1 MQSLA
6 RELKIY
12 RIKNNPMK
20 TLLPILTAT
29 IIAVLIAA
37 PTLAQT
43 PSNIEAVEYD
53 PNGSQWFVS
62 CGASTMLSTS
72 DLGDSWEFFGSAN
85 ATHGMEVMGE
95 VLFVIDNNLIR
106 AYDINTAEQ
115 IGTASVAGASFL
127 NGMGNDGDGI
137 LIVSDF
143 GSGRILKVDATDPA
157 DMSVSTLVGNT
168 GSTPNGIVVDTEN
181 GRAVIVNWGGNADIL
196 AVDIESGVLTTIVNG
211 TGLGNCDGIDMDSD
225 GRYYVSSW
233 SPNRI
238 TRFSN
243 DFSSSETV
251 VSSGLSSPADISFDE
266 TNHILGVAN
275 SGSNQVTF
283 HQFEA
288 EVNGV
293 DMVES
298 NDASDVTLLGN
309 NLAFQVAQPG
319 NYNISAFSL
328 SGKLLD
334 SMALDIPAGKTNVS
348 LERLPHTMQNAA
360 VIHVSGT
367 DIDQSFKLGLRQP

>member
-1 MQSLA
+1 
-6 RELKIY
+6 
-12 RIKNNPMK
+12 MK
-20 TLLPILTAT
+20 TLLTA
-29 IIAVLIAA
+29 IIAILIAT
-37 PTLAQT
+37 PTLAQN

-53 PNGSQWFVS
+53 PNGSRWFVS
-62 CGASTMLSTS
+62 CGSSTMLTTS
-72 DLGDSWEFFGSAN
+72 DLGDSWDYFGTAH

-95 VLFVIDNNLIR
+95 VLFVLDNNLIR
-106 AYDINTAEQ
+106 AYDLITAEQ
-115 IGTASVAGASFL
+115 LGTASVAGASFL
-127 NGMGNDGDGI
+127 NGMGNDGNGI

-181 GRAVIVNWGGNADIL
+181 GRAIIVNWGGNSDIL
-196 AVDIESGVLTTIVNG
+196 AVDLESGALTTIVNG

-243 DFSSSETV
+243 DFSQTETV
-251 VSSGLSSPADISFDE
+251 VNSGLSSPADISFDE

-275 SGSNQVTF
+275 SGSDQVTF

-293 DMVES
+293 DIVNS
-298 NDASDVTLLGN
+298 NGASDVELLGN

-319 NYNISAFSL
+319 NYNISAFTL
-328 SGKLLD
+328 GGKLLD
-334 SMALDIPAGKTNVS
+334 SMNIDIPAGKTNVA
-348 LERLPHTMQNAA
+348 LERLPRVIQNAA
-360 VIHVSGT
+360 VLHVSGS

>member
-1 MQSLA
+1 
-6 RELKIY
+6 
-12 RIKNNPMK
+12 MK
-20 TLLPILTAT
+20 TILTAL
-29 IIAVLIAA
+29 IAVLIATPA
-37 PTLAQT
+37 LAQT
-43 PSNIEAVEYD
+43 PSDIEAVEYD

-62 CGASTMLSTS
+62 CGSSTMLSTS
-72 DLGDSWEFFGSAN
+72 DLGDTWEYFGTAH

-95 VLFVIDNNLIR
+95 VLFVIDNDSIR
-106 AYDINTAEQ
+106 AYDLNTAEQ
-115 IGTASVAGASFL
+115 LGTTSVIGAGFL
-127 NGMGNDGDGI
+127 NGMGNDGNGM
-137 LIVSDF
+137 LIISDF
-143 GSGRILKVDATDPA
+143 STGRILKVDATDPA
-157 DMSVSTLVGNT
+157 DMIVSTLVGNT
-168 GSTPNGIVVDTEN
+168 GTTPNGVVVDVAN

-196 AVDIESGVLTTIVNG
+196 AVDLDSGAVTTIVNG

-233 SPNRI
+233 LPNRI

-243 DFSSSETV
+243 DFTQTEAV
-251 VSSGLSSPADISFDE
+251 VNSGLNHPADISFDE

-288 EVNGV
+288 ETNGIGIA
-293 DMVES
+293 DINMNSEVE
-298 NDASDVTLLGN
+298 LIGN
-309 NLAFQVAQPG
+309 NLAFEVFQPG
-319 NYNISAFSL
+319 NYNISAFTL

-334 SMALDIPAGKTNVS
+334 SMAIDIPAGKTNVS
-348 LERLPHTMQNAA
+348 LERLPRMMQNAA

>member
-1 MQSLA
+1 
-6 RELKIY
+6 
-12 RIKNNPMK
+12 MK

-334 SMALDIPAGKTNVS
+334 SMAIDIPAGKTNVS
-348 LERLPHTMQNAA
+348 LERLPRVMQNAA
-360 VIHVSGT
+360 VLHVSGT

>member
-1 MQSLA
+1 VQSLA

-72 DLGDSWEFFGSAN
+72 DLGDSWDFFGSAN

-243 DFSSSETV
+243 DFSQTETV

-334 SMALDIPAGKTNVS
+334 SMAIDIPAGKTNVS
-348 LERLPHTMQNAA
+348 LERLPRVMQNAA
-360 VIHVSGT
+360 VLHVSGT

>member
-1 MQSLA
+1 
-6 RELKIY
+6 
-12 RIKNNPMK
+12 MK
-20 TLLPILTAT
+20 TILPA
-29 IIAVLIAA
+29 LIAILIA
-37 PTLAQT
+37 TPALAQT

-62 CGASTMLSTS
+62 CGSSTMLSTS
-72 DLGDSWEFFGSAN
+72 DLGDSWEYFGSAH

-95 VLFVIDNNLIR
+95 VLFVLDNNLIR
-106 AYDINTAEQ
+106 AYDLNTAEQ

-127 NGMGNDGDGI
+127 NGMGNDGNGI

-143 GSGRILKVDATDPA
+143 SSGRILKVDATDPA

-168 GSTPNGIVVDTEN
+168 GTTPNGIVVDTEN

-196 AVDIESGVLTTIVNG
+196 AVDLESGALTTIVNG

-243 DFSSSETV
+243 DFSQSETV

-275 SGSNQVTF
+275 SGSDQVTF

-293 DMVES
+293 DITDS
-298 NDASDVTLLGN
+298 NEASEVALLGN
-309 NLAFQVAQPG
+309 NLTFQVAQPG
-319 NYNISAFSL
+319 NYNISAFTI

-334 SMALDIPAGKTNVS
+334 SMAIDIPAGTTNVS
-348 LERLPHTMQNAA
+348 LERLPRMMQNAA

-367 DIDQSFKLGLRQP
+367 DLDQSFKLGLRQP

>member
-1 MQSLA
+1 VQSL
-6 RELKIY
+6 ELGIKIY

-20 TLLPILTAT
+20 TLLPAL
-29 IIAVLIAA
+29 IAVLFATPI
-37 PTLAQT
+37 LSQT

-53 PNGSQWFVS
+53 PNGAQWFVS

-106 AYDINTAEQ
+106 AYDLNTAEEL
-115 IGTASVAGASFL
+115 GTTSVTGAGFL
-127 NGMGNDGDGI
+127 NGMGNDGNGT

-143 GSGRILKVDATDPA
+143 SSGRILKINATDPTN
-157 DMSVSTLVGNT
+157 MSVATLVGNT

-181 GRAVIVNWGGNADIL
+181 GRAIIVNWGGNADIL
-196 AVDIESGVLTTIVNG
+196 GVDIESGAVTTIVNG

-251 VSSGLSSPADISFDE
+251 VSSGLSSPADISFDD

-293 DMVES
+293 DIIDS
-298 NDASDVTLLGN
+298 NEASEVALLGN
-309 NLAFQVAQPG
+309 NLTFQVAHPG
-319 NYNISAFSL
+319 NYNISAFTI

-334 SMALDIPAGKTNVS
+334 SMAIDIPAGTTNVS
-348 LERLPHTMQNAA
+348 LERLPRVMQNAA

-367 DIDQSFKLGLRQP
+367 DLDQSFKLGLRQP

>member
-1 MQSLA
+1 
-6 RELKIY
+6 
-12 RIKNNPMK
+12 MK
-20 TLLPILTAT
+20 TLLPAL
-29 IIAVLIAA
+29 IAVLIAT

-53 PNGSQWFVS
+53 PNGAQWFVS
-62 CGASTMLSTS
+62 CGSSTMLSTS

-95 VLFVIDNNLIR
+95 VLFVLDNNLIR

-115 IGTASVAGASFL
+115 IGSASVAGASFL
-127 NGMGNDGDGI
+127 NGMGNDGNGT

-143 GSGRILKVDATDPA
+143 SSGRILKVDATDPT

-168 GSTPNGIVVDTEN
+168 GSTPNGIVVDIEN

-196 AVDIESGVLTTIVNG
+196 AVDIESGELTTIVNG

-243 DFSSSETV
+243 DFSQTETV

-348 LERLPHTMQNAA
+348 LERLTHTMQNAA

>member
-1 MQSLA
+1 
-6 RELKIY
+6 
-12 RIKNNPMK
+12 MK
-20 TLLPILTAT
+20 TLLTA
-29 IIAVLIAA
+29 LIAILIA
-37 PTLAQT
+37 TPTLAQT

-53 PNGSQWFVS
+53 PNGAQWFVS
-62 CGASTMLSTS
+62 CGSSTMLSTS

-95 VLFVIDNNLIR
+95 VLFVLDNNLIR
-106 AYDINTAEQ
+106 AYDLNTAEQ
-115 IGTASVAGASFL
+115 LGTASVAGASFL
-127 NGMGNDGDGI
+127 NGMGNDGNGI

-143 GSGRILKVDATDPA
+143 GSGRILKVDATDPT
-157 DMSVSTLVGNT
+157 DMSVATLVGNT

-181 GRAVIVNWGGNADIL
+181 GRAIIVNWGGNADIL
-196 AVDIESGVLTTIVNG
+196 AVDIESGALTTIVNG

-293 DMVES
+293 DIIDS
-298 NDASDVTLLGN
+298 NEASEVALLGN
-309 NLAFQVAQPG
+309 NLTFLVAQPG
-319 NYNISAFSL
+319 NYNISAFTI
-328 SGKLLD
+328 SGKFLD
-334 SMALDIPAGKTNVS
+334 SMAIDIPAGTTNVS
-348 LERLPHTMQNAA
+348 LERLPRVMQNAA

-367 DIDQSFKLGLRQP
+367 DLDQSFKLGLRQP

>member
-1 MQSLA
+1 
-6 RELKIY
+6 
-12 RIKNNPMK
+12 MK
-20 TLLPILTAT
+20 TILPA
-29 IIAVLIAA
+29 LIAILIA
-37 PTLAQT
+37 TPALAQT

-62 CGASTMLSTS
+62 CGSSTMLSTS
-72 DLGDSWEFFGSAN
+72 DLGDTWEYFGTAQ

-95 VLFVIDNNLIR
+95 ALFVLDNNLIR
-106 AYDINTAEQ
+106 AYDLNTAEQ

-127 NGMGNDGDGI
+127 NGMGNDGNGI

-143 GSGRILKVDATDPA
+143 SSGRILKVDATDPS

-168 GSTPNGIVVDTEN
+168 GTTPNGIVVDTEN

-196 AVDIESGVLTTIVNG
+196 AVDLESGALTTIVNG

-243 DFSSSETV
+243 DFSQSETV

-283 HQFEA
+283 HQFEV

-293 DMVES
+293 DITDS
-298 NDASDVTLLGN
+298 NEASEVALLGN
-309 NLAFQVAQPG
+309 NLTFQVSQPG
-319 NYNISAFSL
+319 NYNISAFTL

-334 SMALDIPAGKTNVS
+334 SMAIDIPAGKTNVS
-348 LERLPHTMQNAA
+348 LERLPRMMQNAA

-367 DIDQSFKLGLRQP
+367 DLDQSFKLGLRQP

>member
-1 MQSLA
+1 
-6 RELKIY
+6 
-12 RIKNNPMK
+12 MK
-20 TLLPILTAT
+20 TILPAL
-29 IIAVLIAA
+29 IAVLIAT

-62 CGASTMLSTS
+62 CGSSTMLSTS
-72 DLGDSWEFFGSAN
+72 DLGDNWEYFGSAN

-95 VLFVIDNNLIR
+95 VLFVLDNNLIR
-106 AYDINTAEQ
+106 AYDLNTAEQ

-127 NGMGNDGDGI
+127 NGMGNDGNGI

-143 GSGRILKVDATDPA
+143 SSGRILKVDATDPA

-168 GSTPNGIVVDTEN
+168 GTTPNGVVVDVAN

-196 AVDIESGVLTTIVNG
+196 AVDLESGALTTIVNG

-243 DFSSSETV
+243 DFSQSETV
-251 VSSGLSSPADISFDE
+251 VNSGLSSPADISFDE

-275 SGSNQVTF
+275 SGSDQVTF

-288 EVNGV
+288 EVNGM
-293 DMVES
+293 DIIDS
-298 NDASDVTLLGN
+298 NEASEVALLGN
-309 NLAFQVAQPG
+309 NLTFQVAQPG
-319 NYNISAFSL
+319 NYNISAFTI

-334 SMALDIPAGKTNVS
+334 SMAINIPAGTTNVS
-348 LERLPHTMQNAA
+348 LERLPRMMQNAA

-367 DIDQSFKLGLRQP
+367 DLDQSFKLGLRQP

>member
-1 MQSLA
+1 MV
-6 RELKIY
+6 RVIKIY
-12 RIKNNPMK
+12 RIKKNIMK
-20 TLLPILTAT
+20 TLLPAL
-29 IIAVLIAA
+29 IAVLIAT

-43 PSNIEAVEYD
+43 PSNIEAVEHD
-53 PNGSQWFVS
+53 PNGAQWFVS

-72 DLGDSWEFFGSAN
+72 DLGDSWEYFGSAN

-106 AYDINTAEQ
+106 AYDLNTAEQ
-115 IGTASVAGASFL
+115 LGTASVAGAGFL
-127 NGMGNDGDGI
+127 NGMGNDGNGI

-143 GSGRILKVDATDPA
+143 SSGRILKVDATDPS
-157 DMSVSTLVGNT
+157 DMSVATLVGNT

-196 AVDIESGVLTTIVNG
+196 AVDIESGAVTTIVDG

-251 VSSGLSSPADISFDE
+251 VSSGLSSPADISFDV
-266 TNHILGVAN
+266 TNNILGVAN

-283 HQFEA
+283 HQFDA

-293 DMVES
+293 TIINS
-298 NDASDVTLLGN
+298 NEASEVVLLGN

-319 NYNISAFSL
+319 NYNISAFTL
-328 SGKLLD
+328 NGKLLD
-334 SMALDIPAGKTNVS
+334 SMAIDIPAGKTNVS
-348 LERLPHTMQNAA
+348 LERLPHTMQSAA
-360 VIHVSGT
+360 VIHVRGT

>member
-1 MQSLA
+1 VQSLA
-6 RELKIY
+6 LELKIY
-12 RIKNNPMK
+12 SKKNNLMK
-20 TLLPILTAT
+20 TILTAL
-29 IIAVLIAA
+29 IAVLIAT

-62 CGASTMLSTS
+62 CGSSTMLSTS
-72 DLGDSWEFFGSAN
+72 DLGDSWEYFGNAN

-95 VLFVIDNNLIR
+95 VLFVLDNNLIR
-106 AYDINTAEQ
+106 AYDLNTAEQ

-127 NGMGNDGDGI
+127 NGMGNDGNGI

-143 GSGRILKVDATDPA
+143 SSGRILKVDATDPA

-168 GSTPNGIVVDTEN
+168 GTTPNGIVVDTEN

-196 AVDIESGVLTTIVNG
+196 AVDLESGALTTIVNG

-243 DFSSSETV
+243 DFSQTETV

-275 SGSNQVTF
+275 SGSDQVTF

-293 DMVES
+293 DIIDS
-298 NDASDVTLLGN
+298 NVSSDVELLEN
-309 NLAFQVAQPG
+309 NLVFQVAQPG
-319 NYNISAFSL
+319 NYNISAFTI

-334 SMALDIPAGKTNVS
+334 SMAIDIPAGTTNVS
-348 LERLPHTMQNAA
+348 LERLPRMMQNAA

-367 DIDQSFKLGLRQP
+367 DLDQSFKLGLRQP